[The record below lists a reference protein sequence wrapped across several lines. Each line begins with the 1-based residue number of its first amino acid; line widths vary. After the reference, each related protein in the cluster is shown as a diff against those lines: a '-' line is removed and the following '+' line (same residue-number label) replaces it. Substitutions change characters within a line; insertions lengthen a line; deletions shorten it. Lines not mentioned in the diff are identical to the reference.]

1 MPYAE
6 SFLSR
11 DQSLFAISDSD
22 IPRAYTEITTAMSGW
37 TASNASTFAISLENR
52 EYQLFYT
59 FELQADN
66 DGAITLSIDNISV
79 PGVIATN
86 FNSYKL
92 IGHALFKSSSAINVN
107 STLTARSTL
116 DTSRSTSR
124 SAQTTLTP
132 LVQAPVKTG
141 EISVL
146 KRKTALISEIF
157 GNGTFIKYIGDNLFK
172 RGEAVNIYGTT
183 SPLPDFST
191 NTATVQYACNNF
203 FTVADTTK
211 DHIFP
216 TAAYAN
222 KLEPAALEQSFP
234 FPQYSGEDL
243 VCGMSFS
250 ITGHGRNKVYITI
263 PKIVDMNRI
272 FASYSTN
279 FGLSQFPQVYIDIDE
294 ESNPQNPVAKLVH
307 TLTSGVE
314 QVVDRYVSISRYD
327 PNLQSGFVAI
337 DDNINQSSLVN
348 PDSASPDYYNWLS
361 QIVGQT
367 KCYSSIYSDESAD
380 YGSTIKVRCATTA
393 NITIS
398 TALNAG
404 DSIDGVVLADEDRV
418 LVKNQSTASQN
429 GIYIV
434 GTTPARWT
442 GMAASSTNITAVAPT
457 TPSSGYV
464 TYTASSHGLTAG
476 QPVVI
481 ADLAPSGYNGQFII
495 DSVTTNTFTVAS
507 TAVATVTDSA
517 GTVKKAVNTTSP
529 DLIFIREGTVNK
541 MTMWSP
547 SDATWPVIGTDTITL
562 AVKQVSAKVA
572 TTDNIAIA
580 TALNNAD
587 IIDGV
592 TLATNDYVLVKNQTT
607 ASENGLYKVG
617 VTPAR
622 AENMAASLV
631 LAEGFRAYVW
641 GAGTTSSKTMFTL
654 DGAVTINSGSPTF
667 TATTKPFAWDDED
680 EFKLWQIKNKYYGY
694 KAGSLESLAETI
706 KRYLIGDKEVRITY
720 SHPFGIIISTLKD
733 ETLGIYNGNTS
744 SEVILTAATPTMPM
758 GFIMTHIVVDNFG
771 VFTIGSSIIG
781 TGELG

>member
-6 SFLSR
+6 SFLSP
-11 DQSLFAISDSD
+11 DQSLFAISSAN
-22 IPRAYTEITTAMSGW
+22 IPRSYTEITTAMSGW

-66 DGAITLSIDNISV
+66 DSPIVFSIDNIPV
-79 PGVIATN
+79 PGAIATN
-86 FNSYKL
+86 LNSYKL
-92 IGHALFKSSSAINVN
+92 LGHALFKSSSAITINA
-107 STLTARSTL
+107 TLSARSVL
-116 DTSRSTSR
+116 DSSRNASR

-132 LVQAPVKTG
+132 LVQGPVKTG

-157 GNGTFIKYIGDNLFK
+157 GNGTFIKYVGDNLFE
-172 RGEAVNIYGTT
+172 RGEVINIYGTT

-191 NTATVQYACNNF
+191 NTATVQYACKNF

-211 DHIFP
+211 HHVFP
-216 TAAYAN
+216 TAAYVA
-222 KLEPAALEQSFP
+222 KLGPAVLEQSFP
-234 FPQYSGEDL
+234 FPEYSGEDL
-243 VCGMSFS
+243 ECAMSFV
-250 ITGHGRNKVYITI
+250 ITGHGRNKVYVTI
-263 PKIVDMNRI
+263 PTLVDMNRI

-294 ESNPQNPVAKLVH
+294 ESTPKNPVAKLLH
-307 TLTSGVE
+307 SLTSGVE
-314 QVVDRYVSISRYD
+314 KVVDKYVSISRYD
-327 PNLQSGFVAI
+327 PNLQSGFVAV
-337 DDNINQSSLVN
+337 DDNINKSSLVD
-348 PDSASPDYYNWLS
+348 PDSASPDYYNWLG

-367 KCYSSIYSDESAD
+367 KCYSSIYSNESAD
-380 YGSTIKVRCATTA
+380 YGSTIKVRCATTS
-393 NITIS
+393 NITIA
-398 TALNAG
+398 TALNNL
-404 DSIDGVVLADEDRV
+404 DTIDGVTLATNDYV
-418 LVKNQSTASQN
+418 LVKNQTTASEN
-429 GIYIV
+429 GIYKV
-434 GTTPARWT
+434 GVTPARWT

-481 ADLAPSGYNGQFII
+481 AGLAPSGYNGQFII

-547 SDATWPVIGTDTITL
+547 SNATWPVIGTDTITL
-562 AVKQVSAKVA
+562 AVKQVAAKVA
-572 TTDNIAIA
+572 TTGNITIS

-587 IIDGV
+587 TIDGV

-631 LAEGFRAYVW
+631 LAEGFRTYVW

-694 KAGSLESLAETI
+694 KAGSLESLTETV
-706 KRYLIGDKEVRITY
+706 KRYLIGNKEVRIVFQ
-720 SHPFGIIISTLKD
+720 HPFEIIVSTLKD
-733 ETLGIYNGNTS
+733 ETLGIYDEKSS
-744 SEVILTAATPTMPM
+744 SEVLLAAVAPVIPM

-771 VFTIGSSIIG
+771 VFTIGTSIIG